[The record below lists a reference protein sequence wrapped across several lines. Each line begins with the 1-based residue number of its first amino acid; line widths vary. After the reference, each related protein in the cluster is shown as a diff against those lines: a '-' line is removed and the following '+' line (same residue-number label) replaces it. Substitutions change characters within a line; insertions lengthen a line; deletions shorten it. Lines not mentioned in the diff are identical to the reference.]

1 MRFSIF
7 QHSAVGGRPSN
18 QDRMGYCFTRDSLLM
33 MVADGMGG
41 HLRGEVAA
49 QISLQTTA
57 ALFQKSARTRLEDP
71 GAFLEVALRHSHRE
85 LLRYQAEHALVESPR
100 TTVAACVVQDD
111 CAWWAHAGDSRV
123 YWLRRGQVKAR
134 TRDHSKVQSLVSMGL
149 LDPAQADDHP
159 ERNKVLNCLGSPL
172 DPTIEVAARMRL
184 AAGDVLLLCSDGVWG
199 AHSDA
204 AIAQAFARDTV
215 MAAVPALVDGA
226 VARGGR
232 FADNATAIAMG
243 WEGAPAE
250 AIDAVSSLDVPAG
263 AMTTTISLD
272 SPAGAEAPLS
282 DEDIERSIREIQA
295 AIQRGKT

>member
-41 HLRGEVAA
+41 HLRGDVAA
-49 QISLQTTA
+49 QITLQTTA
-57 ALFQKSARTRLEDP
+57 ALFQKAARTRLEDP
-71 GAFLEVALRHSHRE
+71 AAFLGVALRHAHRE
-85 LLRYQAEHALVESPR
+85 LLRYQAEHQLAESPR

-111 CAWWAHAGDSRV
+111 RAWWAHAGDSRI
-123 YWLRRGQVKAR
+123 YWLRRGRVLAR
-134 TRDHSKVQSLVSMGL
+134 TRDHSKVQTLVSMGL
-149 LDPAQADDHP
+149 LDPSQAGDHP
-159 ERNKVLNCLGSPL
+159 ERNKVLNCLGSPF
-172 DPTIEVAARMRL
+172 DPNIEVEARMPL
-184 AAGDVLLLCSDGVWG
+184 AAGDVLVLCSDGVWG
-199 AHSDA
+199 AHPDE
-204 AIAQAFARDTV
+204 AIAGAFSRDTV
-215 MAAVPALVDGA
+215 MTAVPALVDSA

-250 AIDAVSSLDVPAG
+250 AMDTVSSLDVPAG

-272 SPAGAEAPLS
+272 APAAPEAPLS
-282 DEDIERSIREIQA
+282 DEDIERSIREIQD
-295 AIQRGKT
+295 AIQRGRP